1 MHWKIFCVLNLLV
14 KFMFDVCRMV
24 GGTVVSSWEDI
35 VLAPRAPSMFQAK
48 RGATQASHAKNCRI
62 HHVQRIHVTMS
73 RHTQQ
78 QMRKIERDQGHGV
91 KIEKNEPADFLFR
104 LKSASLN
111 LNFWRGNCSKTYSQF
126 YVAELQRS
134 CTKHASGHLFTTL
147 WGYNSP
153 FTRGPIISCSWHLS
167 VLERQLWRTNYKSQN
182 LNDRILNWYVISC
195 YFIWARA
202 MPGSCGTLSSQQMCT
217 VYMQGA

>member
-1 MHWKIFCVLNLLV
+1 MQIHLHHPAPASQPKTRARLPETRRPAKLVGWKQNSERDIGVMHWKIFCVLNLLV

-48 RGATQASHAKNCRI
+48 RGATQASYAKNCRI

-111 LNFWRGNCSKTYSQF
+111 LNF
-126 YVAELQRS
+126 
-134 CTKHASGHLFTTL
+134 
-147 WGYNSP
+147 
-153 FTRGPIISCSWHLS
+153 
-167 VLERQLWRTNYKSQN
+167 
-182 LNDRILNWYVISC
+182 
-195 YFIWARA
+195 
-202 MPGSCGTLSSQQMCT
+202 
-217 VYMQGA
+217 